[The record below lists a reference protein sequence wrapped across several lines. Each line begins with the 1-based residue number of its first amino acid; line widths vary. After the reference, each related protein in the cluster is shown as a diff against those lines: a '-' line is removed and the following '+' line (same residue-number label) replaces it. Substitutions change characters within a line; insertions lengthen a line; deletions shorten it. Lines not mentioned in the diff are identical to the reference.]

1 MNLSFFHNEDFTT
14 PYFLSKMHQKYR
26 KGFFKRSVF
35 KIIFVKFANFRE
47 NISEAQGDFSGLL
60 LGMQVV

>member
-14 PYFLSKMHQKYR
+14 PYFPSKMHQKIES
-26 KGFFKRSVF
+26 FFKRSVF

-47 NISEAQGDFSGLL
+47 NILRAQGDFSGLL
-60 LGMQVV
+60 LRMQVV